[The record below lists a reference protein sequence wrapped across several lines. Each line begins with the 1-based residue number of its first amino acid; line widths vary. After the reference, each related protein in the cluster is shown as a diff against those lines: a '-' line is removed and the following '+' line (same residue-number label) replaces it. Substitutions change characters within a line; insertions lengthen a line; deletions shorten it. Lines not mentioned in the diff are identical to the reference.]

1 MTGKGHSS
9 GHRDLVSYLM
19 LVSAASAVL
28 AAGPMGCKPKDIT
41 MTQPDAA
48 PSQTMVVMK
57 TSHGTIRI
65 QLHAEKAPITV
76 ANFLKYVDERHYD
89 GTVFHRVMPGFM
101 IQGGG
106 FQPGMKEKT
115 THAPIRN
122 ESANGLTN
130 VVGSLAMAR
139 TSDPHSASAQFF
151 VNLADNGFLNKA
163 QAQDGWGYAV
173 FGKVVEGMDVV
184 NKIAAVKTETVDSHQ
199 HVPVEPVMIVSAQRL
214 EQ

>member
-1 MTGKGHSS
+1 
-9 GHRDLVSYLM
+9 M

-28 AAGPMGCKPKDIT
+28 AAGPMGCRPKEIT
-41 MTQPDAA
+41 MSQPDAA
-48 PSQTMVVMK
+48 PSQTMVVMT
-57 TSHGTIRI
+57 TSQGTIKI
-65 QLHAEKAPITV
+65 QLDAEKAPLTV

-89 GTVFHRVMPGFM
+89 GTIFHRVMPGFM

-106 FQPGMKEKT
+106 FEPGMKPKP
-115 THAPIRN
+115 ARGAIKN

-139 TSDPHSASAQFF
+139 TSEPHSASAQFF
-151 VNLADNGFLNKA
+151 INVGDNGFLNRD

-184 NKIAAVKTETVDSHQ
+184 NKIVAVKTHTVGGHQ
-199 HVPVEPVMIVSAQRL
+199 NVPVEPVMIVSTRRV